1 MGFVTKLFL
10 KPDAVPSIKTP
21 STGQPVSLPSN
32 VTSAA
37 ATQTRDVGCQW
48 EPQKRGRATVATQLS
63 EYTLKSIRSKAIQVN
78 PSTSSFGTNT
88 EVKAEFGGF
97 TSTPDKTRPPPL
109 KRRRLETLLD
119 DTEDLDDSEEEPV
132 DRSQSTY
139 HPSMS
144 SLSDSTIVSP
154 PTPIQDIVK
163 YVVYEDCL
171 LALFH
176 DCPICQR
183 TCELEKYFR
192 GTFLSIRQKCPFCDY
207 SRQWKSQP
215 IIGSTPA
222 GDLQLSAA
230 VHFTGTSFRQISK
243 VLSALKVCNIVEST
257 YFLHASSFMEPCVFA
272 VWKRT
277 QADLIQETKSRPG
290 GAELGGDMRADSP
303 GHCAKYGSYSMMD
316 LNTGKII
323 DVQLVQS
330 NECGGS
336 AKMEKEGL
344 IRSLDFLEKSAVKV
358 ASIVTDR
365 HSQIQKFLRIERN
378 DIEHF
383 YDVWHVAKGV
393 SKKVEALAKMKD
405 CDELKRW
412 QQSLVNHLYW
422 CAISSSSGEEAVAK
436 WTSFSNH
443 VQNIH
448 SHDNVLFP
456 ECLHPALDGSRP
468 KKWLKSAS
476 TALFKLQRIVS
487 NKYLLKGVAK
497 LSPRHQT
504 SAIEGFHSVILRF
517 APKNVVF
524 SYRGMLCRLYLA
536 SLHFN
541 ENGNREQLTSRDG
554 TPAYKIKYPKHKK
567 GKHTIQPLKKK
578 PSYAYVDNLM
588 RVFFDEVLHEP
599 AKFTVEL
606 QELNIPDT
614 LCSQFH
620 RPDKQEA
627 VAAYVSRFSH

>member
-1 MGFVTKLFL
+1 
-10 KPDAVPSIKTP
+10 
-21 STGQPVSLPSN
+21 
-32 VTSAA
+32 
-37 ATQTRDVGCQW
+37 
-48 EPQKRGRATVATQLS
+48 
-63 EYTLKSIRSKAIQVN
+63 
-78 PSTSSFGTNT
+78 
-88 EVKAEFGGF
+88 
-97 TSTPDKTRPPPL
+97 
-109 KRRRLETLLD
+109 
-119 DTEDLDDSEEEPV
+119 
-132 DRSQSTY
+132 
-139 HPSMS
+139 
-144 SLSDSTIVSP
+144 
-154 PTPIQDIVK
+154 
-163 YVVYEDCL
+163 
-171 LALFH
+171 
-176 DCPICQR
+176 
-183 TCELEKYFR
+183 
-192 GTFLSIRQKCPFCDY
+192 
-207 SRQWKSQP
+207 
-215 IIGSTPA
+215 
-222 GDLQLSAA
+222 
-230 VHFTGTSFRQISK
+230 
-243 VLSALKVCNIVEST
+243 
-257 YFLHASSFMEPCVFA
+257 
-272 VWKRT
+272 
-277 QADLIQETKSRPG
+277 
-290 GAELGGDMRADSP
+290 MRADSP
-303 GHCAKYGSYSMMD
+303 GHCAKYGSYSLMD
-316 LNTGKII
+316 LNTGKMI

-383 YDVWHVAKGV
+383 YDVWHIAKGV

-405 CDELKRW
+405 CNELKRW

-456 ECLHPALDGSRP
+456 ECLHPAFDGSCP
-468 KKWLKSAS
+468 KKWLKSGMEKEYSKINAINILIAAS

-497 LSPRHQT
+497 LSPRLQT
-504 SAIEGFHSVILRF
+504 SAIEGFNSVILRF
-517 APKNVVF
+517 TPKNVVF

-554 TPAYKIKYPKHKK
+554 TPAYKLKYPKHKK

-578 PSYAYVDNLM
+578 TSYAYVDNLM

-606 QELNIPDT
+606 QELKIPDT

>member
-1 MGFVTKLFL
+1 
-10 KPDAVPSIKTP
+10 
-21 STGQPVSLPSN
+21 
-32 VTSAA
+32 
-37 ATQTRDVGCQW
+37 
-48 EPQKRGRATVATQLS
+48 
-63 EYTLKSIRSKAIQVN
+63 
-78 PSTSSFGTNT
+78 
-88 EVKAEFGGF
+88 
-97 TSTPDKTRPPPL
+97 
-109 KRRRLETLLD
+109 
-119 DTEDLDDSEEEPV
+119 
-132 DRSQSTY
+132 
-139 HPSMS
+139 MS

-183 TCELEKYFR
+183 TCELEKYVR

-222 GDLQLSAA
+222 GNLQLSAA

-422 CAISSSSGEEAVAK
+422 CAISSSSGEEAVNK

-468 KKWLKSAS
+468 KKWLKS
-476 TALFKLQRIVS
+476 
-487 NKYLLKGVAK
+487 
-497 LSPRHQT
+497 
-504 SAIEGFHSVILRF
+504 
-517 APKNVVF
+517 
-524 SYRGMLCRLYLA
+524 GM
-536 SLHFN
+536 
-541 ENGNREQLTSRDG
+541 
-554 TPAYKIKYPKHKK
+554 
-567 GKHTIQPLKKK
+567 
-578 PSYAYVDNLM
+578 
-588 RVFFDEVLHEP
+588 
-599 AKFTVEL
+599 
-606 QELNIPDT
+606 
-614 LCSQFH
+614 
-620 RPDKQEA
+620 
-627 VAAYVSRFSH
+627 